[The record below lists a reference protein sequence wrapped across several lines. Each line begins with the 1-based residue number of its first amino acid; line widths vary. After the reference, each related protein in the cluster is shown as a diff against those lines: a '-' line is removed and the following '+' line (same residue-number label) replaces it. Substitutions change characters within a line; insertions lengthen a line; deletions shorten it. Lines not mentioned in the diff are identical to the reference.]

1 MRAKINGSCMEVVT
15 NGQFWIFLES
25 RTKRNYQR
33 KKLKTKPSK
42 DQTYIKFKVSKN
54 ENGIAGN
61 IK

>member
-1 MRAKINGSCMEVVT
+1 MVNFGYFQKAELKGI
-15 NGQFWIFLES
+15 
-25 RTKRNYQR
+25 TKE

-54 ENGIAGN
+54 EKGIAGN